1 MSRSRQAVKVGLI
14 AISIGVAGLYI
25 GKPAL
30 FSKPVPFLSSIGLTL
45 WPAETSEVAVQG
57 SGSKQQGKKGGGKRG
72 FGGGGNQEILARA
85 RNVTTGVTDTF
96 VRAIGTGRAAKM
108 TDLYPE
114 ASGRIQELPF
124 KAGTRVSKG
133 DIVLRLDDAEEK
145 LAVNRAKLALKDA
158 EEQVE
163 RYEKLMTSQTISAVQ
178 MQNALL
184 ATNQARLDLDKASID
199 LDRRLVKAPFDG
211 VLGIMDVE
219 IGDYV
224 TQSSRITGLDDRS
237 SILVEFVVPERF
249 ANKVQRGDKVELRTE
264 AMPGRI
270 FSGELTAM
278 ENRVN
283 SESRTLK
290 VQATVDNPDDLL
302 RSGIAFDA
310 RVQLEGDEWPSV
322 PSIALKWDRSGPH
335 IWLAEGG
342 EALRTDVIVIERS
355 ADRVLIEGEVEPGD
369 IVITESVRDLRP
381 GTKVQLSPEPGFTL
395 TQPEGSK
402 APLVSETQT
411 SEGKAEG
418 ERKGKGRG
426 KGKNKPA
433 DAEQTQQGEP
443 VKSSGSRSGAP
454 RDDANQSSS

>member
-14 AISIGVAGLYI
+14 AVVIGVAGLYI
-25 GKPAL
+25 GKPVL
-30 FSKPVPFLSSIGLTL
+30 FSQPVPLFASVGLTL
-45 WPAETSEVAVQG
+45 WPAEMADVAVKG
-57 SGSKQQGKKGGGKRG
+57 SGNKQQGKRGSGKR
-72 FGGGGNQEILARA
+72 GGGGNQEILARA

-114 ASGRIQELPF
+114 SSGRIQELPF
-124 KAGTRVSKG
+124 KAGTRVSTG
-133 DIVLRLDDAEEK
+133 DVVLRLDDAEEK

-163 RYEKLMTSQTISAVQ
+163 RYEKLMSSQTISTVQ
-178 MQNALL
+178 MQNAVL

-199 LDRRLVKAPFDG
+199 LDRRLVRAPFEG
-211 VLGIMDVE
+211 ILGIMDVE

-249 ANKVQRGDKVELRTE
+249 ANKVKRGDSVELRTE
-264 AMPGRI
+264 AMPGHT
-270 FSGELTAM
+270 FSGKLTAL

-290 VQATVDNPDDLL
+290 VQATVANPDDLL

-335 IWLAEGG
+335 VWLAENG
-342 EALRTDVIVIERS
+342 EALRADVTVIERS

-381 GTKVQLSPEPGFTL
+381 GTKVTLQAEPGFTL
-395 TQPEGSK
+395 TNPEGVN

-411 SEGKAEG
+411 LDENVGAQ
-418 ERKGKGRG
+418 RKGKGNG
-426 KGKNKPA
+426 QGKNKP
-433 DAEQTQQGEP
+433 DTGTGQTDKSEP
-443 VKSSGSRSGAP
+443 VKSSGSQSGISP
-454 RDDANQSSS
+454 DGTTKSSS

>member
-14 AISIGVAGLYI
+14 AVVVGIAGLYI
-25 GKPAL
+25 GKPVL
-30 FSKPVPFLSSIGLTL
+30 FSKPVPLFASVGLTL
-45 WPAETSEVAVQG
+45 WPTETADVVVKG
-57 SGSKQQGKKGGGKRG
+57 SGNKQQGKHGGGKR
-72 FGGGGNQEILARA
+72 GGGGNQEILARA

-114 ASGRIQELPF
+114 SSGRIQELPF
-124 KAGTRVSKG
+124 KAGTRASTG
-133 DIVLRLDDAEEK
+133 DVVLRLDDAEEK

-163 RYEKLMTSQTISAVQ
+163 RYEKLMSSQTISTVQ

-199 LDRRLVKAPFDG
+199 LDRRLVRAPFEG
-211 VLGIMDVE
+211 ILGIMDVE

-249 ANKVQRGDKVELRTE
+249 ANKVKRGDTVELRTE
-264 AMPGRI
+264 AMPGHT
-270 FSGELTAM
+270 FSGELTAL

-290 VQATVDNPDDLL
+290 VQATVANPDDLL

-335 IWLAEGG
+335 VWLAENG
-342 EALRTDVIVIERS
+342 EALRADVTVIERS

-381 GTKVQLSPEPGFTL
+381 GTKVTLQAEPGFTL
-395 TQPEGSK
+395 ISPDEPA

-411 SEGKAEG
+411 PSDKAG
-418 ERKGKGRG
+418 VKGKGKGLGQG
-426 KGKNKPA
+426 KSKP
-433 DAEQTQQGEP
+433 DTGQTDKGEP
-443 VKSSGSRSGAP
+443 VKSSGSQSGISP
-454 RDDANQSSS
+454 DSTMQSNS

>member
-14 AISIGVAGLYI
+14 AVVVGVAGLYI

-30 FSKPVPFLSSIGLTL
+30 FSKPVPLLSSVGLTL
-45 WPAETSEVAVQG
+45 WPVETADVAVKG
-57 SGSKQQGKKGGGKRG
+57 SGNKQQGKRGGGKRG
-72 FGGGGNQEILARA
+72 GGSQEILARA

-114 ASGRIQELPF
+114 SSGRIQELPF
-124 KAGTRVSKG
+124 KAGTRVSTG
-133 DIVLRLDDAEEK
+133 DVVLRLDDAEEK

-163 RYEKLMTSQTISAVQ
+163 RYEKLMSSQTISTVQ

-199 LDRRLVKAPFDG
+199 LDRRLVRAPFEG
-211 VLGIMDVE
+211 ILGIMDVE

-249 ANKVQRGDKVELRTE
+249 ANKVKRGDTVELRTE
-264 AMPGRI
+264 AMPGHT
-270 FSGELTAM
+270 FSGELTAL

-290 VQATVDNPDDLL
+290 VQATVANPNDLL

-335 IWLAEGG
+335 VWLAENG
-342 EALRTDVIVIERS
+342 EALRTDVTVIERS

-381 GTKVQLSPEPGFTL
+381 GTKVTLQAEPGFTL
-395 TQPEGSK
+395 TKPEGVN

-411 SEGKAEG
+411 PG
-418 ERKGKGRG
+418 ENAGAQRKGKGNG
-426 KGKNKPA
+426 QGKNKP
-433 DAEQTQQGEP
+433 DTGQTDKSEP
-443 VKSSGSRSGAP
+443 VKSSGSQSGISA
-454 RDDANQSSS
+454 DSTTKSSS

>member
-14 AISIGVAGLYI
+14 AVVVGVAGLYI

-30 FSKPVPFLSSIGLTL
+30 FSKPVPLLSSVGLTL
-45 WPAETSEVAVQG
+45 WPVETADVAVKG
-57 SGSKQQGKKGGGKRG
+57 SDNKQQGKRGSGKRG
-72 FGGGGNQEILARA
+72 GGSQEILARA

-114 ASGRIQELPF
+114 SSGRIQELPF
-124 KAGTRVSKG
+124 KAGTRVSTG
-133 DIVLRLDDAEEK
+133 DVVLRLDDAEEK

-163 RYEKLMTSQTISAVQ
+163 RYEKLMSSQTISTVQ

-199 LDRRLVKAPFDG
+199 LDRRLVRAPFEG
-211 VLGIMDVE
+211 ILGIMDVE

-249 ANKVQRGDKVELRTE
+249 ANKVKRGDTVELRTE
-264 AMPGRI
+264 AMPGHT
-270 FSGELTAM
+270 FSGELTAL

-290 VQATVDNPDDLL
+290 VQATVANPDDLL

-335 IWLAEGG
+335 VWLAENG
-342 EALRTDVIVIERS
+342 EALRTDVTVIERS

-381 GTKVQLSPEPGFTL
+381 GTKVTLQAEPGFTL
-395 TQPEGSK
+395 TKPEGVN

-411 SEGKAEG
+411 SDENVGAQ
-418 ERKGKGRG
+418 RKGKGNG
-426 KGKNKPA
+426 QGKNKP
-433 DAEQTQQGEP
+433 DTGQTDKSEP
-443 VKSSGSRSGAP
+443 VKSSGSQSGISA
-454 RDDANQSSS
+454 DSTTKSSS

>member
-14 AISIGVAGLYI
+14 AVVVGIAGLYI
-25 GKPAL
+25 GKPVL
-30 FSKPVPFLSSIGLTL
+30 FSKPVPLFASVGLTL
-45 WPAETSEVAVQG
+45 WPTEMADVAVKG
-57 SGSKQQGKKGGGKRG
+57 SGNKQQGKRGGGKRG
-72 FGGGGNQEILARA
+72 GGGNHEILARA

-114 ASGRIQELPF
+114 SSGRIQELPF
-124 KAGTRVSKG
+124 KAGTRVSTG
-133 DIVLRLDDAEEK
+133 DVVLRLDDAEEK

-163 RYEKLMTSQTISAVQ
+163 RYEKLMSSQTISTVQ

-199 LDRRLVKAPFDG
+199 LDRRLVRAPFEG
-211 VLGIMDVE
+211 ILGIMDVE

-249 ANKVQRGDKVELRTE
+249 ANKVKRGDTVELRTE
-264 AMPGRI
+264 AMPGHT
-270 FSGELTAM
+270 FSGELTAL

-290 VQATVDNPDDLL
+290 VQATVANPDDLL

-335 IWLAEGG
+335 VWLAENG
-342 EALRTDVIVIERS
+342 EALRADVTVIERS
-355 ADRVLIEGEVEPGD
+355 ADRVLIEGEVESGD

-381 GTKVQLSPEPGFTL
+381 GTKVTLQAEPGFTL
-395 TQPEGSK
+395 ISPDEPT

-411 SEGKAEG
+411 PSNKTGV
-418 ERKGKGRG
+418 KGKGQGRG
-426 KGKNKPA
+426 QGKNKP
-433 DAEQTQQGEP
+433 DTGQTDKGEP
-443 VKSSGSRSGAP
+443 VKSSGSQSGISP
-454 RDDANQSSS
+454 DGTTKSSS